1 MERTWTG
8 KERRRWR
15 PQVPVS
21 LTGLSTGGLA
31 HPRQAM
37 RITFQAPR
45 PTCPP
50 RSQVQSAARTV
61 RHSRRTAKGSDTGL
75 TPIRTPP
82 HTCILTIGMAFQ
94 R

>member
-1 MERTWTG
+1 MARVRTETMAIADA
-8 KERRRWR
+8 RQPDR
-15 PQVPVS
+15 
-21 LTGLSTGGLA
+21 LFTGGLA

-37 RITFQAPR
+37 RITLQAPR

-61 RHSRRTAKGSDTGL
+61 RHSHHTAAVRDAGL
-75 TPIRTPP
+75 MPIRTPL
-82 HTCILTIGMAFQ
+82 HTGILTIGMAFQ